1 MTRASWDVVQIE
13 PSSVGAQVWD
23 EQVRLFEVKRDGAA
37 VGYFFL
43 DPFARPAEKK
53 GGAWMNGAVR

>member
-1 MTRASWDVVQIE
+1 MGVQIE

>member
-1 MTRASWDVVQIE
+1 VLDRIARED
-13 PSSVGAQVWD
+13 
-23 EQVRLFEVKRDGAA
+23 RDGAA